1 MCEIKRTPL
10 GPYGSRHLPLT
21 FENRSPISNIQAG
34 GVEEYPIRE
43 QQIELEKHLL
53 GLMSEV
59 YPDRSLGNIR
69 SGHIT
74 QNY

>member
-1 MCEIKRTPL
+1 MCEIKKTPL
-10 GPYGSRHLPLT
+10 GSYAWLHLPLT
-21 FENRSPISNIQAG
+21 FENRSPISNIHAG

-43 QQIELEKHLL
+43 QQIELEKHRI

-59 YPDRSLGNIR
+59 YPDRSLGNIL